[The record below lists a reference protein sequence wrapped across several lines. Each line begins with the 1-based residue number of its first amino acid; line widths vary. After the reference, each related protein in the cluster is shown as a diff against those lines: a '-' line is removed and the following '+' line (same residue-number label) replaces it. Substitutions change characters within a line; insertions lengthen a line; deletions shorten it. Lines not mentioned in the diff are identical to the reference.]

1 MFDSTF
7 RKFIKTKIFIK
18 HIYKDVIF
26 INNVIYCMF
35 VTDPTKKKKNV
46 VKKFTR
52 RVLITREEKELKK
65 KLVAARIKLSKCR
78 NKVKEQ
84 ALHIKAASNVA
95 KNPKFLKVMENLS
108 STAKILIHSQF
119 REVSK
124 KKQGRRF
131 TMEEK
136 VPALLIMKQSPKCYR
151 LLRKIFILP
160 APQTLTKLLQ
170 KCFIQPGINKN
181 IFSQL
186 QKRCENM
193 TKEEKMCVILFDEI
207 SIKPNLTY
215 NERRDKVV
223 GFVTNGQE
231 TVPEIADHAQVFMV
245 RGVLKNYKQPLAYSF
260 SQGATKGA
268 ELCKQLKKV
277 ITEVQ
282 KAGLIVVATVC
293 DQGANNRHAIKLLL
307 QETRGVLLRRG
318 ETPRGNIIIINDS
331 EIVPLYD
338 PPHLLKGVRNN
349 LITKNLKYVYEN
361 EQRTAKWA
369 HLQLLLKEN
378 PGYKGIRLIPKLTES
393 HVVPEKISKMKVKFA
408 SQVFSRTVASNMGY
422 LAGN

>member
-1 MFDSTF
+1 
-7 RKFIKTKIFIK
+7 
-18 HIYKDVIF
+18 
-26 INNVIYCMF
+26 MF
-35 VTDPTKKKKNV
+35 VADHTKREKNQ
-46 VKKFTR
+46 VKKCTR
-52 RVLITREEKELKK
+52 RVLMTREEKSLQK
-65 KLVAARIKLSKCR
+65 KLIAARIKLSKCR
-78 NKVKEQ
+78 NKVKKQ
-84 ALHIKAASNVA
+84 ALQIKAASNVA
-95 KNPKFLKVMENLS
+95 KNSQFLKVMEKLS
-108 STAKILIHSQF
+108 STAKILIHSQL

-136 VPALLIMKQSPKCYR
+136 VAAVLIMKQSPKCYR
-151 LLRKIFILP
+151 FLRKIFILP

-193 TKEEKMCVILFDEI
+193 TKEEKICVILFDEI

-245 RGVLKNYKQPLAYSF
+245 RGVLKNYKQPLSYSF
-260 SQGATKGA
+260 SKGATKGA
-268 ELCKQLKKV
+268 ELSKQLKEL
-277 ITEVQ
+277 ISEVQ

-293 DQGANNRHAIKLLL
+293 DQGTNNRNAIKLLL
-307 QETRGVLLRRG
+307 EETRGVLLRRG
-318 ETPRGNIIIINDS
+318 ETPKGNNIIIINNA

-349 LITKNLKYVYEN
+349 FITKNLKYVYDN

-408 SQVFSRTVASNMGY
+408 SQIFSRTVASNMGY